1 MLSDIL
7 KCISC
12 SLPCGGRWCGI
23 ITTIKIGLDSLLHV
37 ILDVITFIFLFF
49 FSQKKN
55 NIIIYNEFPKM

>member
-37 ILDVITFIFLFF
+37 ITFIFLFIF
-49 FSQKKN
+49 FVKK
-55 NIIIYNEFPKM
+55 IIIYNEFPKV

>member
-37 ILDVITFIFLFF
+37 ITFIFLFF
-49 FSQKKN
+49 YKKN
-55 NIIIYNEFPKM
+55 YIIYYKFPKV